1 MTTKGEDV
9 SSLVVESDGP
19 VRVVTMSRPECRNAI
34 NAELHTEL
42 THVWSTLA
50 ADPEAGCIVLTG
62 SGTAFSAGGDTDWL
76 LEVSRDADVRWRALD
91 EARRL
96 VLELLRCPLPVIAAV
111 NGPAVGLGSSLASL
125 CDVVLMS
132 EDAYFAD
139 PHVALGVAAG
149 DGAVVTWPFLV
160 SLLRAKQW
168 LFTGDRISAADAER
182 FGLATRVVPAADLQ
196 WEALDLAHRL
206 AGLPRYALRAT
217 KRALNQHLERAAQGT
232 LDYVCAA
239 ESEHFT
245 FPELAARLGVMDR
258 S

>member
-1 MTTKGEDV
+1 M
-9 SSLVVESDGP
+9 SALVVETDGP

-34 NAELHTEL
+34 NAELHAEL
-42 THVWSTLA
+42 TAVWARLA
-50 ADPEAGCIVLTG
+50 ADPAAGSVVLTG
-62 SGTAFSAGGDTDWL
+62 AGSAFSAGGDAEWL
-76 LEVSRDADVRWRALD
+76 LEVHRDAEVRWRAID

-125 CDVVLMS
+125 CDVVLMA
-132 EDAYFAD
+132 DTAYFAD
-139 PHVALGVAAG
+139 PHVLLGVAAG

-168 LFTGDRISAADAER
+168 LFTGDRISATDAER
-182 FGLATRVVPAADLQ
+182 FGLATRIVPGDELLT
-196 WEALDLAHRL
+196 EAMALAHRL
-206 AGLPRYALRAT
+206 AALPRAALRAT
-217 KRALNQHLERAAQGT
+217 KRALNLHLERAAHGT

-245 FPELAARLGVMDR
+245 FPELAARLQCR
-258 S
+258 